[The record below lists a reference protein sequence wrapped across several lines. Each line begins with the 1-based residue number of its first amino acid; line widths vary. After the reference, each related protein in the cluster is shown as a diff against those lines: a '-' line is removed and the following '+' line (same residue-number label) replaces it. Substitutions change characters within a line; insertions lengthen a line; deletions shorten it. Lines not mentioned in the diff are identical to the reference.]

1 MENFQLY
8 RTNLSLSG
16 QLKWVLVI
24 ENANNHLYINKFN
37 LTPISDNI
45 AYTYKTDD
53 TILNHTHFDNLKSYY
68 KKLEGHFYA
77 EGLDSHLVII
87 GLQ

>member
-16 QLKWVLVI
+16 QLKWDLVI

-37 LTPISDNI
+37 LTPLSDKFVL
-45 AYTYKTDD
+45 Y
-53 TILNHTHFDNLKSYY
+53 S
-68 KKLEGHFYA
+68 
-77 EGLDSHLVII
+77 
-87 GLQ
+87 